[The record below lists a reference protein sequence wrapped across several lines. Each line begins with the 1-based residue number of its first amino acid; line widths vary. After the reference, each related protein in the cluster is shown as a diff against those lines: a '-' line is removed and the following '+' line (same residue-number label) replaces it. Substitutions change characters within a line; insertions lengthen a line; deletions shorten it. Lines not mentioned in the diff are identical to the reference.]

1 MKLKVLLPY
10 GVFLEQNDVSRMV
23 AETSDGS
30 LGLLPHRLDCAAAL
44 VPGILSYAAQEGAL
58 AYIAVDEGML
68 VKAGDDVLVSVR
80 RAIGG
85 NDLAELQKAVKREF
99 LTVDEQQRNVRV
111 ALDKLESG
119 LISRLAEFQHER

>member
-1 MKLKVLLPY
+1 
-10 GVFLEQNDVSRMV
+10 VSRIV

-30 LGLLPHRLDCAAAL
+30 FGLLPHRLDCAAAL
-44 VPGILSYAAQEGAL
+44 VPGILTYAPQEGAL

-85 NDLAELQKAVKREF
+85 SDLAALQQAVKREF
-99 LTVDEQQRNVRV
+99 LAIDEQQRNVR
-111 ALDKLESG
+111 AAMEKLESG
-119 LISRLAEFQHER
+119 LMSRLTEFRHER

>member
-10 GVFLEQNDVSRMV
+10 GVFLEQNDVSRIV

-44 VPGILSYAAQEGAL
+44 VPGILTYAPPEGEL
-58 AYIAVDEGML
+58 AYIAADEGVL
-68 VKAGDDVLVSVR
+68 VKAGDDVMVSVR

-85 NDLAELQKAVKREF
+85 KSLAELQDAVKREF
-99 LTVDEQQRNVRV
+99 LTVDEQQRNMR
-111 ALDKLESG
+111 AAMDKLESG
-119 LISRLAEFQHER
+119 LMSRLAEFRHDR

>member
-1 MKLKVLLPY
+1 MKLEVLLPY
-10 GVFLEQNDVSRMV
+10 GIFLEQDDVASIV

-44 VPGILSYAAQEGAL
+44 VPGILTYAPKEGAL

-68 VKAGDDVLVSVR
+68 VKAGDHVRVSVR

-85 NDLAELQKAVKREF
+85 SDLAELQDAVKREF
-99 LTVDEQQRNVRV
+99 LTVDEQQHNMRV

-119 LISRLAEFQHER
+119 LMSRLAEFQHER

>member
-1 MKLKVLLPY
+1 MKLKVVLPY
-10 GVFLEQNDVSRMV
+10 GVFLEQDDISSIV

-44 VPGILSYAAQEGAL
+44 VPGILTYAFRDGTL

-85 NDLAELQKAVKREF
+85 SDLAALQQAVKREF
-99 LTVDEQQRNVRV
+99 LAIDEQQRNVR
-111 ALDKLESG
+111 AAMEKLESG
-119 LISRLAEFQHER
+119 LMSRLTEFRHER